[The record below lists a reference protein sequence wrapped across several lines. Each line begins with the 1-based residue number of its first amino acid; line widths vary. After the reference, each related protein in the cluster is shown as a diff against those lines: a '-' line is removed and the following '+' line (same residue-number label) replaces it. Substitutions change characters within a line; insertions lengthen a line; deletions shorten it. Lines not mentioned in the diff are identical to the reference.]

1 VERFFSWLHGFRK
14 LRFVTEKTQEMQF
27 AFFNLA
33 LALICL
39 RFL

>member
-1 VERFFSWLHGFRK
+1 VERTICWLHGFGK
-14 LRFVTEKTQEMQF
+14 LRFVTEKTQEMQL

-33 LALICL
+33 LALICS